1 MPGVATKVFLG
12 GHRLQNANTI
22 ILCSSRQETFSK
34 VRSCKETTRFSYY
47 IHLYNECILIQNMLM
62 IICKY
67 CVIEAVVR
75 VVHCNGRE
83 CSPKYMKSR
92 DKSISSHT
100 Q

>member
-1 MPGVATKVFLG
+1 
-12 GHRLQNANTI
+12 
-22 ILCSSRQETFSK
+22 
-34 VRSCKETTRFSYY
+34 
-47 IHLYNECILIQNMLM
+47 MLM

-83 CSPKYMKSR
+83 WSPKYMKSR